1 MLQPYQRRVVDE
13 KVDLDV
19 KLTLLNSFLISPRF
33 QAVDEEELGRLRR
46 QASAMQ
52 VYSDVLKERI
62 EAFKP

>member
-19 KLTLLNSFLISPRF
+19 KLTLLNSFLLSPRF
-33 QAVDEEELGRLRR
+33 QAVDEEEQGRLRR